1 MKVKLFDY
9 EDEKDLQ
16 DAINAFVDEDVMQI
30 LDIKFQVACSMYSE
44 EQVYCFSAMI
54 CYREK

>member
-16 DAINAFVDEDVMQI
+16 DAINAFIDEDVMQI
-30 LDIKFQVACSMYSE
+30 LDIKFQVACSIYSE
-44 EQVYCFSAMI
+44 
-54 CYREK
+54 